1 MSGTSFGNN
10 SSRWCGNR
18 REVYGRIA
26 AMLYSESEAAA
37 LLGISR
43 LTLKRERK
51 RGSIEY
57 TLLGMRG
64 IRYTQA
70 QLDEY
75 LARGRRRN
83 APAATPAT
91 VATPAPRITR
101 QRDNGLAQALAIL
114 NRK

>member
-10 SSRWCGNR
+10 SSPGRGNR

-26 AMLYSESEAAA
+26 AMLHTEPEAAA

-57 TLLGMRG
+57 TQLGVRG

-75 LARGRRRN
+75 LTRGRRRN
-83 APAATPAT
+83 ATAT
-91 VATPAPRITR
+91 VATPATPVPVITR

-114 NRK
+114 KRK